1 MTTGGLAGTSG
12 PEDAPERGGRGRRVV
27 GAVVA
32 AAGLVVLAL
41 AATAL
46 LSVRIDGDS
55 MEPTLHDGERVLP
68 LPVSEDDVGRFDVVL
83 MRTPGRDVL
92 LVKRVV
98 ALPGDQVRIAPGP
111 AAGQRVLVRRAGAG
125 RWHEFTVPGAAE
137 AGLPTP
143 LLRRRRKAFGGPGRA
158 YGAAREVLL
167 PRRPRRPV
175 GRRADLRVGRSG
187 RRVRPGVAAHVAAAG
202 GGPPRRRGAT
212 APVGRA
218 VNAGGG
224 ARAWGRPGAP
234 GDASALRR
242 AVSCRIVSAAW
253 RGRR

>member
-125 RWHEFTVPGAAE
+125 RWHEFTVPGAAK

-143 LLRRRRKAFGGPGRA
+143 CCAADGRRSAAPAARTVPPGRFFFLGDHA
-158 YGAAREVLL
+158 DRSDDARTYGW
-167 PRRPRRPV
+167 
-175 GRRADLRVGRSG
+175 ADLDAVSG
-187 RRVRPGVAAHVAAAG
+187 RVWLRTWPLPAAG
-202 GGPPRRRGAT
+202 PL
-212 APVGRA
+212 
-218 VNAGGG
+218 NAGV
-224 ARAWGRPGAP
+224 RLRPSGE
-234 GDASALRR
+234 L
-242 AVSCRIVSAAW
+242 
-253 RGRR
+253 